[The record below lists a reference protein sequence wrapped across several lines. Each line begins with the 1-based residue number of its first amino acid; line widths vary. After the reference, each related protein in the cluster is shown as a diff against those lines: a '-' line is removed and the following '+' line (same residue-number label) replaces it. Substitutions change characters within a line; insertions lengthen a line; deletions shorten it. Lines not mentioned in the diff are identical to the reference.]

1 MDNVNHP
8 KHYLKDGLECI
19 DIINSL
25 LGDEG
30 FEAYC
35 RGNCLK
41 YLWRYKDKGGL
52 EDLKKCE
59 WYLKKLISHY
69 DRNSNLKIG
78 FQENSP
84 YTYSSKYLSYTV
96 DSGLEFDEGLC

>member
-35 RGNCLK
+35 RGNCLSIQ
-41 YLWRYKDKGGL
+41 GTAHQ
-52 EDLKKCE
+52 C
-59 WYLKKLISHY
+59 
-69 DRNSNLKIG
+69 
-78 FQENSP
+78 
-84 YTYSSKYLSYTV
+84 
-96 DSGLEFDEGLC
+96 